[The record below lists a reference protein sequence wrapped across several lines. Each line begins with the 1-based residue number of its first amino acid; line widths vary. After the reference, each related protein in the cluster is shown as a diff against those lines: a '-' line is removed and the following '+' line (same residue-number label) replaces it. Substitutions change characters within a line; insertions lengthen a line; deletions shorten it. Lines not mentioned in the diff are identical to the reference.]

1 MKATELWPSWRLTAW
16 VEPLQKEEAATGVTG
31 RGVEGGLRQTRTF
44 EQRLERTTD
53 QVLRVDGLARPASEH
68 QRVAF
73 DRKPFGFLAFP
84 VA

>member
-1 MKATELWPSWRLTAW
+1 VAELKAHRSR
-16 VEPLQKEEAATGVTG
+16 VDPLQKEDAAAGMTG

-44 EQRLERTTD
+44 EQGIERTTD
-53 QVLRVDGLARPASEH
+53 QVRRVDGFARPVREH

-73 DRKPFGFLAFP
+73 DREPLGLLAFP